1 MNISKGFILHNDGED
16 TVLVSTGETAFSGIV
31 RSNSSAEFIMKC
43 LENETNEDEI
53 VKKMQQEWDVSD
65 ETARRD
71 VRKVVEQLR
80 GIGAIDD

>member
-1 MNISKGFILHNDGED
+1 MKIADGFLIHNDGED
-16 TVLVSTGETAFSGIV
+16 TVLVSTGETDFSGLV
-31 RSNSSAEFIMKC
+31 RSNSSAGFIMKC

-53 VKKMQQEWDVSD
+53 VEKMQQEWDVSD

-71 VRKVVEQLR
+71 IRKVVEQLR